1 MSADLNHKNNI
12 LYKYKICSILSY
24 LIVLLNNED
33 NMWRQQMQ
41 KGGSQQQMK
50 TRMGVKNVFL
60 TEKRKTIFSESDLL
74 LLSGA
79 KNVGWGGS

>member
-1 MSADLNHKNNI
+1 MSADLNLKNNI

-50 TRMGVKNVFL
+50 TRMGVKNVF
-60 TEKRKTIFSESDLL
+60 F
-74 LLSGA
+74 
-79 KNVGWGGS
+79 N

>member
-12 LYKYKICSILSY
+12 LYKYKIYSILSY